1 MSDTFW
7 FYSQKIIFLQMRLEA
22 QKQAEST
29 NVTSDVTAT
38 DECLVEDIVEMD
50 IGAKNNSKRKYDYD
64 LDGSSILDFLREN
77 SNVTTREGMDT
88 LLGNLG
94 ISEDQGDRGMVN
106 LDAEHVSQIEA
117 LIIPT
122 LRSSFIRRIER
133 LKDSDSTE
141 L

>member
-29 NVTSDVTAT
+29 NTTSDVTAT
-38 DECLVEDIVEMD
+38 DECLVEDIVE
-50 IGAKNNSKRKYDYD
+50 KNNSKRKYDYD